1 MNPFLFPKIWNV
13 EKSFLSLQ
21 KNLMAMNELLL
32 SLRKKYMCIHTK
44 SIFSHH
50 SVIILFFLMPL
61 VAKGQYQVFDSNSAN
76 AVLEANAEYIRAYG
90 QMTQRANIFCICF

>member
-1 MNPFLFPKIWNV
+1 
-13 EKSFLSLQ
+13 
-21 KNLMAMNELLL
+21 MNELLL

-76 AVLEANAEYIRAYG
+76 AVLEANAEYRPTLKTAGFLTRDARMKERKKYG
-90 QMTQRANIFCICF
+90 LKKARKAPQFSKR